1 MSAGVRGAGATGAG
15 RHAAD
20 DGRTDGGGRDGGSE
34 VLLRAIDVVKQFP
47 VGHGRLGRGRPVVH
61 AVDGVSLEVRHG
73 ETLGIVGESGCGK
86 STLGR
91 CLTRLTDVTSGTVE
105 LGGRDIS
112 KLSRRQLRP
121 VRRDIQMVFQDPY
134 ASLNPRRRVGDIVA
148 EPLVVHDFGDRAAI
162 RRRVEEL
169 FDVVGLA
176 ASHLDRYPHE
186 FSGGQRQ
193 RVGIARA
200 LAMSPQVIVADEPV
214 SALDVSIQAQV
225 LNLFSDLQEE
235 MGLTYVFIA
244 HDLGVVKHISD
255 RIAVMYLGTVVEIT
269 DADSLYEAPAH
280 PYTEALLSAAPDID
294 DGTEV
299 ITRERIVLTGDVPNP
314 IDRPTGC
321 PFHTRCP
328 YVRDNCVTDRPPLAE
343 VAPGRV
349 VACHYPLVDAAGHPQ
364 SQQRTVVAEV

>member
-1 MSAGVRGAGATGAG
+1 MSTAVRGTPERPVEG
-15 RHAAD
+15 D
-20 DGRTDGGGRDGGSE
+20 PE
-34 VLLRAIDVVKQFP
+34 VLLRAVDLVKLFP
-47 VGHGRLGRGRPVVH
+47 MGHGGLLRRRDRPVVH
-61 AVDGVSLEVRHG
+61 AVDGVSLEVRRG

-91 CLTRLTDVTSGTVE
+91 CLTRLTDITSGRVE
-105 LGGRDIS
+105 LAGRDIS
-112 KLSRRQLRP
+112 TLSRRQLRP

-148 EPLVVHDFGDRAAI
+148 EPLVVQDYGDRAAV

-169 FDVVGLA
+169 FDLVGLA
-176 ASHLDRYPHE
+176 AAHADRYPHE

-200 LAMSPQVIVADEPV
+200 LAMSPRLVVADEPV

-225 LNLFSDLQEE
+225 LNLFSDLQDQ

-244 HDLGVVKHISD
+244 HDLGVVKHVSD

-269 DADSLYEAPAH
+269 DAESLYEAPAH
-280 PYTEALLSAAPDID
+280 PYTEALLSAAPDVD
-294 DGTEV
+294 DGTPQ
-299 ITRERIVLTGDVPNP
+299 IRRERIVLTGDVPNP
-314 IDRPTGC
+314 VDRPSGC

-328 YVRDNCVTDRPPLAE
+328 YAQEVCATDRPPLAD
-343 VAPGRV
+343 VAPGRT
-349 VACHYPLVDAAGHPQ
+349 VACHFPLVDAGGLPTLRVPRDE
-364 SQQRTVVAEV
+364 SRTM

>member
-1 MSAGVRGAGATGAG
+1 MSTAVHGAGAADAG
-15 RHAAD
+15 QQAAD
-20 DGRTDGGGRDGGSE
+20 GE
-34 VLLRAIDVVKQFP
+34 VLLRAVDVVKQFP

-61 AVDGVSLEVRHG
+61 AVDGVSLEVRRG
-73 ETLGIVGESGCGK
+73 ETLGVVGESGCGK

-148 EPLVVHDFGDRAAI
+148 EPLVVHGYGDRGSI

-200 LAMSPQVIVADEPV
+200 LAMSPNVIVADEPV

-225 LNLFSDLQEE
+225 LNLFSDLQDE

-299 ITRERIVLTGDVPNP
+299 IRRERIVLTGDVPNP

-328 YVRDNCVTDRPPLAE
+328 YVRENCVTDRPPLAE

-349 VACHYPLVDAAGHPQ
+349 VACHYPLVDASGHPQ
-364 SQQRTVVAEV
+364 AQQRTVVAEL